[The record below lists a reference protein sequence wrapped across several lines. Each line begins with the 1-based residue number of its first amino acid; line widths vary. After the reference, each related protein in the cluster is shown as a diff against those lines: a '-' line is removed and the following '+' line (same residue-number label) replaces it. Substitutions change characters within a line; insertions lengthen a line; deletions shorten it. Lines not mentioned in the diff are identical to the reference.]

1 MVRVLAKAW
10 DGNNTVC
17 ILLEGTQVVEV
28 GHGGECASIE
38 ARLGRPRA
46 ASGIA
51 TSGLSIDVYIYN
63 DGEEWRKN

>member
-10 DGNNTVC
+10 DGKDMIC

-51 TSGLSIDVYIYN
+51 TGGLSIDVYIY
-63 DGEEWRKN
+63 GEEEKGEKT